1 MGALIN
7 AWLVI
12 GGLAFLIIVCGAIV
26 SGRSKKAGQRTKQH
40 SDVGD

>member
-26 SGRSKKAGQRTKQH
+26 SGRSKKADRGAEL
-40 SDVGD
+40 SGIGD